1 MQEDRVPVLHEPLQ
15 GVAFSFDE
23 RDHDVAVP
31 GFLLFPDQYQVPVVD
46 AGAGHAVAA
55 GVEHEEVSLSEDRCR
70 QLDDL
75 FDGFLLQGE
84 VSAGDASDD
93 ADGDGFFTALAGEIG
108 EHVLAVVTDLAV
120 LRHGPHHP
128 LERGAGNTG
137 SGGDLPRGR
146 RLVVVPVEVI
156 HKGNDPVHI
165 AQVSV
170 LHDLPPQKWTAPVRF
185 FKDSITRFF
194 RIARSSIGTCAT
206 PVIPVGW
213 TYNREYVIIHRS
225 YSWKKRI
232 LEYMVKD
239 RLLVLLQILQEHT
252 DDETALTTSE
262 LLELMEKEGQ
272 EGCKRTLRRNIASLQ
287 NCGYDICVTEANGM
301 PTEYA
306 YLGRKWSMPTLQI
319 LVDAVSAAQFI
330 PQNRSDELISEL
342 SAMAGPSHV
351 NELRP
356 QILVSEH
363 VKAKNPDMIYTVQAI
378 RRAID
383 RNRKISFQYLQ
394 YNLVK
399 QQVPK
404 HKGTPEEE
412 YVVSP
417 YATVWNDDRYY
428 LVGWS
433 DKRQKVAVFRI
444 DRMKVPKQ
452 LPNRRVPPPEDF
464 DIRDYTDKVF
474 RMYGGPEETVTLRCR
489 MELLDQ
495 VIDRFGDQVA
505 MSLSTTFYAWVFQ
518 FVGQMSIVGPEH
530 VRLAY
535 AGYLEEALDDALGE

>member
-1 MQEDRVPVLHEPLQ
+1 
-15 GVAFSFDE
+15 
-23 RDHDVAVP
+23 
-31 GFLLFPDQYQVPVVD
+31 
-46 AGAGHAVAA
+46 
-55 GVEHEEVSLSEDRCR
+55 
-70 QLDDL
+70 
-75 FDGFLLQGE
+75 
-84 VSAGDASDD
+84 
-93 ADGDGFFTALAGEIG
+93 
-108 EHVLAVVTDLAV
+108 
-120 LRHGPHHP
+120 
-128 LERGAGNTG
+128 
-137 SGGDLPRGR
+137 
-146 RLVVVPVEVI
+146 
-156 HKGNDPVHI
+156 
-165 AQVSV
+165 
-170 LHDLPPQKWTAPVRF
+170 
-185 FKDSITRFF
+185 
-194 RIARSSIGTCAT
+194 
-206 PVIPVGW
+206 
-213 TYNREYVIIHRS
+213 
-225 YSWKKRI
+225 
-232 LEYMVKD
+232 MVKD

-428 LVGWS
+428 LVDWS

-452 LPNRRVPPPEDF
+452 LPNRRVPPPEGF

-489 MELLDQ
+489 REILDQ
-495 VIDRFGDQVA
+495 VIDRFGDGIAIKPGKKGFSVTVPV
-505 MSLSTTFYAWVFQ
+505 SLSTTFYAWVFQ
-518 FVGQMSIVGPEH
+518 FVGQMEIVAPEH
-530 VRLAY
+530 VRVAY
-535 AGYLEEALDDALGE
+535 AGYLEEALDEVLGE

>member
-1 MQEDRVPVLHEPLQ
+1 
-15 GVAFSFDE
+15 
-23 RDHDVAVP
+23 
-31 GFLLFPDQYQVPVVD
+31 
-46 AGAGHAVAA
+46 
-55 GVEHEEVSLSEDRCR
+55 
-70 QLDDL
+70 
-75 FDGFLLQGE
+75 
-84 VSAGDASDD
+84 
-93 ADGDGFFTALAGEIG
+93 
-108 EHVLAVVTDLAV
+108 
-120 LRHGPHHP
+120 
-128 LERGAGNTG
+128 
-137 SGGDLPRGR
+137 
-146 RLVVVPVEVI
+146 
-156 HKGNDPVHI
+156 
-165 AQVSV
+165 
-170 LHDLPPQKWTAPVRF
+170 
-185 FKDSITRFF
+185 
-194 RIARSSIGTCAT
+194 
-206 PVIPVGW
+206 
-213 TYNREYVIIHRS
+213 
-225 YSWKKRI
+225 
-232 LEYMVKD
+232 MVKD
-239 RLLVLLQILQEHT
+239 RLLVLLQILQEHI

-433 DKRQKVAVFRI
+433 DKRQKVTVFRI

-474 RMYGGPEETVTLRCR
+474 WMYDGLHEEVTLRCR
-489 MELLDQ
+489 MSILDQ
-495 VIDRFGDQVA
+495 VIDRFGENVNLKILDTGTFDVTVPVA
-505 MSLSTTFYAWVFQ
+505 VSSTFFGWLCQ
-518 FVGQMSIVGPEH
+518 FTGEMRILEPRHTRE
-530 VRLAY
+530 AY
-535 AGYLEEALDDALGE
+535 ATWLQEAIDDVLG

>member
-1 MQEDRVPVLHEPLQ
+1 
-15 GVAFSFDE
+15 
-23 RDHDVAVP
+23 
-31 GFLLFPDQYQVPVVD
+31 
-46 AGAGHAVAA
+46 
-55 GVEHEEVSLSEDRCR
+55 
-70 QLDDL
+70 
-75 FDGFLLQGE
+75 
-84 VSAGDASDD
+84 
-93 ADGDGFFTALAGEIG
+93 
-108 EHVLAVVTDLAV
+108 
-120 LRHGPHHP
+120 
-128 LERGAGNTG
+128 
-137 SGGDLPRGR
+137 
-146 RLVVVPVEVI
+146 
-156 HKGNDPVHI
+156 
-165 AQVSV
+165 
-170 LHDLPPQKWTAPVRF
+170 
-185 FKDSITRFF
+185 
-194 RIARSSIGTCAT
+194 
-206 PVIPVGW
+206 
-213 TYNREYVIIHRS
+213 
-225 YSWKKRI
+225 
-232 LEYMVKD
+232 MVKD

-399 QQVPK
+399 QQIPK

-433 DKRQKVAVFRI
+433 DKRNDLNVYRV
-444 DRMKVPKQ
+444 DRMMVPKQ

-464 DIRDYTDKVF
+464 DVRDYTDKVF
-474 RMYGGPEETVTLRCR
+474 QMYGGPEENVTLKCKT
-489 MELLDQ
+489 EILDQ
-495 VIDRFGDQVA
+495 IIDRFGDDIVLKETEKGYFEFTVPVRV
-505 MSLSTTFYAWVFQ
+505 SSTFYGWAFQ
-518 FVGQMSIVGPEH
+518 FVGEMEIVGPVNVKKEYTE
-530 VRLAY
+530 RLA
-535 AGYLEEALDDALGE
+535 DALGVVAKGI

>member
-1 MQEDRVPVLHEPLQ
+1 
-15 GVAFSFDE
+15 
-23 RDHDVAVP
+23 
-31 GFLLFPDQYQVPVVD
+31 
-46 AGAGHAVAA
+46 
-55 GVEHEEVSLSEDRCR
+55 
-70 QLDDL
+70 
-75 FDGFLLQGE
+75 
-84 VSAGDASDD
+84 
-93 ADGDGFFTALAGEIG
+93 
-108 EHVLAVVTDLAV
+108 
-120 LRHGPHHP
+120 
-128 LERGAGNTG
+128 
-137 SGGDLPRGR
+137 
-146 RLVVVPVEVI
+146 
-156 HKGNDPVHI
+156 
-165 AQVSV
+165 
-170 LHDLPPQKWTAPVRF
+170 
-185 FKDSITRFF
+185 
-194 RIARSSIGTCAT
+194 
-206 PVIPVGW
+206 
-213 TYNREYVIIHRS
+213 
-225 YSWKKRI
+225 
-232 LEYMVKD
+232 MVKD

-399 QQVPK
+399 QQIPK

-464 DIRDYTDKVF
+464 DVRDYTDKVF
-474 RMYGGPEETVTLRCR
+474 RMYGGPEEEVTLRCR
-489 MELLDQ
+489 LEILDQ
-495 VIDRFGDQVA
+495 VIDRFGDGIRIRPVA
-505 MSLSTTFYAWVFQ
+505 KDCFTFTVPVSLSTTFYAWVFQ
-518 FVGQMSIVGPEH
+518 FVGKMCIVGPEH
-530 VRLAY
+530 VKIAY
-535 AGYLEEALDDALGE
+535 AGYLEQAIDEALV